1 MADALSALARQ
12 KKRKA
17 IYDAAIDVTRGG
29 LLGLTTDNVG
39 YLPDAVAGALRPFG
53 YNVPPENVVGGS
65 QWLANRLTQPTGSKA
80 ETVGRVLGGMVA
92 PGTDDL
98 MRLAGLLPKKA
109 PMLNEL
115 TTYHGSPHRINN
127 VDEANPLGKFD
138 LSKVGTGEGAQ
149 AYGHGVYLAENPGV
163 AKSYQTKLSGGI
175 EGLLVD
181 AQTARTSL
189 MDRVEKASR
198 KMAPGDPNAGG
209 LPIAAAH
216 VDRLLQDAAQDIYL
230 KKQSSK
236 WVGMLPNAFRE
247 LKKFGVKTDDLFTE
261 NKGHFY
267 TVDLPDEHI
276 AKMLDWDAPLSEQPE
291 SVRKALQ
298 LATKV
303 KSRYPAAADGK
314 LGGAW
319 EIVGDNGVK
328 VTMTP
333 EGKGFRMYAEH
344 PVFGVLDRFAVNHT
358 QAKDVARKWLTGESK
373 TGEQLMSGV
382 YGFGKGPE
390 ASQKLLSLGIPGI
403 KYFDGGS
410 RAAGNGTRNFVIF
423 DPDIAKILK
432 RE

>member
-39 YLPDAVAGALRPFG
+39 YLPDAVAGAMRPFG

-65 QWLANRLTQPTGSKA
+65 QWLANRLTQPTGSNA
-80 ETVGRVLGGMVA
+80 ETAGRVLGGMIS

-276 AKMLDWDAPLSEQPE
+276 AKMLDWDKPLSEQPE
-291 SVRKALQ
+291 SVRKVLESMGEQ
-298 LATKV
+298 ELVLAT
-303 KSRYPAAADGK
+303 
-314 LGGAW
+314 
-319 EIVGDNGVK
+319 
-328 VTMTP
+328 
-333 EGKGFRMYAEH
+333 
-344 PVFGVLDRFAVNHT
+344 NHGWPL
-358 QAKDVARKWLTGESK
+358 KDTSIIWRK
-373 TGEQLMSGV
+373 TGRDLYEGLARRIRQR
-382 YGFGKGPE
+382 GFPDEFAKPQ
-390 ASQKLLSLGIPGI
+390 ASEMLNEMGIPGI

-410 RAAGNGTRNFVIF
+410 RAGGKGTSNFVIF
-423 DPDIAKILK
+423 DGDTAKILK